1 MKAGA
6 HMFLSSALILS
17 LVSVTP
23 LAALPLQDQ
32 EGEQEEPKTYSD
44 VITDDTETDEGVF
57 TVHRLDQKVFY
68 EIPVSEL
75 GREFLWVSQIARTT
89 EGVGYGGQALG
100 NRVVSWNR
108 RGDQVL
114 LKSVSYAIV
123 ADDDQPISQAVR
135 AAKGALVKVLVS
147 LAGEQVDGISVV
159 FDAVRDGRRVSRFD
173 HDPQTQPQG
182 QDETAQQT
190 PPAGPPGGP
199 GGGPPGPLP
208 PARDGGGGGRPVSHG
223 R

>member
-1 MKAGA
+1 MSLSQFVPVRVFVP
-6 HMFLSSALILS
+6 FLLVGFVLPGTAIAQDQPPDDQDQSAEES
-17 LVSVTP
+17 DAEGDGEERRSRRGR
-23 LAALPLQDQ
+23 DQ
-32 EGEQEEPKTYSD
+32 EGIKPYDE
-44 VITDDTETDEGVF
+44 VITDEAETDEGVF

-100 NRVVSWNR
+100 NRVVTWNR

-135 AAKGALVKVLVS
+135 AANNDTIIKAFDVEWS
-147 LAGEQVDGISVV
+147 DGIL
-159 FDAVRDGRRVSRFD
+159 R
-173 HDPQTQPQG
+173 
-182 QDETAQQT
+182 
-190 PPAGPPGGP
+190 
-199 GGGPPGPLP
+199 
-208 PARDGGGGGRPVSHG
+208 
-223 R
+223 